1 MKTITFIAGLHLK
14 HYFKRKPVI
23 FVTNL
28 KRITAILVLLS
39 LVFSYTGVQ
48 LCVDFC
54 GDTIESIHFGEDKT
68 EAVCHLG
75 DCGSQPMS
83 DCCDSEQIQIEPHLL
98 DYTSGAFTSTKI
110 PFAYIK
116 RNFIADDI
124 EVRTIS
130 QLPYQLLSKSLAS
143 TPVRA
148 LTQVTLC

>member
-1 MKTITFIAGLHLK
+1 MSKTGLLLK

-23 FVTNL
+23 FVLDL

-54 GDTIESIHFGEDKT
+54 GDTIESIHFGGDKT
-68 EAVCHLG
+68 EAVCHVG
-75 DCGSQPMS
+75 DCGTQPMS

-116 RNFIADDI
+116 RTYTVDVTHEKSNNPI
-124 EVRTIS
+124 
-130 QLPYQLLSKSLAS
+130 LYQQFNNSLAS
-143 TPVRA
+143 IPVRA